1 VTDLKKRGTAFR
13 SLTEQMDTTTPLGEF
28 LFHIFASLAQFE
40 RSLRAEAASSRYREA
55 IFSPCPLNF
64 WRS

>member
-1 VTDLKKRGTAFR
+1 VTDLKKRGIAFR
-13 SLTEQMDTTTPLGEF
+13 SLAEQMDTATPQGEF

-40 RSLRAEAASSRYREA
+40 CSQRRPASARYREA